1 MIGYELIKEFYKY
14 NEGTKRDQKF
24 TLGVAYMQEKQML
37 SKADF
42 LIHIQALQ
50 TVLNDID
57 RAEYEQIKSGWK
69 VGN

>member
-1 MIGYELIKEFYKY
+1 MNHLSLTLI
-14 NEGTKRDQKF
+14 
-24 TLGVAYMQEKQML
+24 LGVANMQEKQML

-50 TVLNDID
+50 TVLNEGLID